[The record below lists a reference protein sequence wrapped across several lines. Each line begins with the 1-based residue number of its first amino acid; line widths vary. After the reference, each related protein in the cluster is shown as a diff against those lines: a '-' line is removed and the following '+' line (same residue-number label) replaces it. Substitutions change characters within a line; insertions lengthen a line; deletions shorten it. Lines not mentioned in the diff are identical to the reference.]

1 MYTLKQMYTARPA
14 RNVKP
19 MTSKGRTGDRLKRG
33 EKRRNPTVTPL
44 KESLAGDICR
54 LNLKQL
60 VQQDAGDKLKWLVD
74 SANCPESRFKGWL
87 TDLLT
92 DWQTS
97 RIKSI
102 LCLCSKSSS
111 VVQPVGQKGSFP
123 YWHTKNNLKQHY
135 CRRNKTQINML
146 NKKKLK
152 NVLLQR
158 EKCLN

>member
-44 KESLAGDICR
+44 KESLAGDIYR

-92 DWQTS
+92 D
-97 RIKSI
+97 
-102 LCLCSKSSS
+102 
-111 VVQPVGQKGSFP
+111 
-123 YWHTKNNLKQHY
+123 
-135 CRRNKTQINML
+135 
-146 NKKKLK
+146 
-152 NVLLQR
+152 
-158 EKCLN
+158 